1 VLDASHV
8 VVENTFIRII
18 TDRRHHAL
26 SLLSRR
32 TWMQRPFGAWATAG
46 LGGRDHA
53 AVIARK
59 A

>member
-1 VLDASHV
+1 MF
-8 VVENTFIRII
+8 TRII
-18 TDRRHHAL
+18 TDRRRHVL

-32 TWMQRPFGAWATAG
+32 TRMQRPFGGWAMAG